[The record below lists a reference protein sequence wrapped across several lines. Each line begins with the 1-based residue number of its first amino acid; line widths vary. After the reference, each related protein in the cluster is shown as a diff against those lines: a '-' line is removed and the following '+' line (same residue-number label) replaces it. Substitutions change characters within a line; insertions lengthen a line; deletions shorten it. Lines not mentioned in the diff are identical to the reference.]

1 MQFTMSTAPTRRPPH
16 TVPADFALALLH
28 DAAAIGEDPDRILAR
43 LRFPFRL
50 DDLCEGRVA
59 TLPDA
64 QFVQLY
70 RECITLLAN
79 RANRESNL
87 PPMSKDEVD
96 MLCYC
101 VIGCENLEEVIL
113 RAARFC
119 AMLGGRAGRLILDR
133 DHENAIFRMQTV
145 RPPDSV
151 GGLLADLTGLSFYH
165 RLFRWLIG
173 ETIPIPGFGVVY
185 ENRGNDALL
194 LRLFHHPIV
203 YAQVDNHFGLPL
215 HYLGKPVVRSYQR
228 LIELLAVFPFDVM
241 QGADVQHC
249 FSEAVE
255 QLILARL
262 AHGEPIPTT
271 IQFTHVFNISS
282 ATFRRRL
289 AEEGVTLG
297 DIKERCRR
305 QLAIELLGPDSR
317 LKIGDVALR
326 LGFSDARAFRRAFR
340 GWTGMPPETYRAH
353 SDGQASATPG
363 IPARRNHPPR

>member
-1 MQFTMSTAPTRRPPH
+1 MHSTMSIAATRRPPQ
-16 TVPADFALALLH
+16 TVPADFALTLLQ
-28 DAAAIGEDPDRILAR
+28 DAAAIGEDPDRILER
-43 LRFPFRL
+43 LRLPFRL
-50 DDLCEGRVA
+50 DDLHRGRVT

-79 RANRESNL
+79 RANRERNL

-96 MLCYC
+96 MLCHC
-101 VIGCENLEEVIL
+101 VISCENLEEVIL

-119 AMLGGRAGRLILDR
+119 AMLGGRAGRLALEPGS
-133 DHENAIFRMQTV
+133 ENAIFRMQTL
-145 RPPDSV
+145 RRPDSIS
-151 GGLLADLTGLSFYH
+151 GLLADLTGLSFYH
-165 RLFRWLIG
+165 RLFSWLVG

-203 YAQVDNHFGLPL
+203 YAQPDNHFSFPL
-215 HYLGKPVVRSYQR
+215 HCLGKPVVRSCQR
-228 LIELLAVFPFDVM
+228 LAELLAVFPFDVM
-241 QGADVQHC
+241 QGSDMQHC

-262 AHGEPIPTT
+262 ARGEPIPTAA
-271 IQFTHVFNISS
+271 QFAHTFNISD

-289 AEEGVTLG
+289 AEENARLS

-305 QLAIELLGPDSR
+305 QLATELLTSPSR
-317 LKIGDVALR
+317 MKIADVALR

-340 GWTGMPPETYRAH
+340 QWTGASPEAYRSGH
-353 SDGQASATPG
+353 GHTP
-363 IPARRNHPPR
+363 